1 MEVIF
6 WNSKLIFTEK
16 KSYFYKTKHNSVWSK
31 ALSSGK
37 PAVTIHG
44 HQKLLPGMLDLLLP

>member
-16 KSYFYKTKHNSVWSK
+16 ILMFIRENNSIWLK
-31 ALSSGK
+31 ALSM
-37 PAVTIHG
+37 PLTIW
-44 HQKLLPGMLDLLLP
+44 DFVWS

>member
-16 KSYFYKTKHNSVWSK
+16 KSYVYKTKHNSIWSK
-31 ALSSGK
+31 AL
-37 PAVTIHG
+37 
-44 HQKLLPGMLDLLLP
+44 LLGIINAFDHMEFCLVLNLTMGGT